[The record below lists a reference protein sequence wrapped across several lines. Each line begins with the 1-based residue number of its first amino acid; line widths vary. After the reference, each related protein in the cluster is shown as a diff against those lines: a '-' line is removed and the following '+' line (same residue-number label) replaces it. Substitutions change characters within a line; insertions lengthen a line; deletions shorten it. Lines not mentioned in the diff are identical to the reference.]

1 MSNTQENFS
10 TNNHQ
15 YDHTIDR
22 EVEVEVELASPWN
35 RISAYI
41 INNLL
46 LTLVALIGCIPAFIF
61 VKFFLQSESV
71 DTIVISSII
80 WISISLLVFAIF
92 QFIQMSKTGQS
103 FGKRL
108 MGIKV
113 IGIDGQNPGFVG
125 TVLLREGVFN
135 IINKI
140 ISVIVVFIFVHLFNF
155 PEIAAEFLFAYLLP
169 FICLIMLFRKTTN
182 QRTLQDYLARTIVIK
197 AEK

>member
-15 YDHTIDR
+15 YDHTTDR
-22 EVEVEVELASPWN
+22 EVEVELASPWN

-46 LTLVALIGCIPAFIF
+46 LTLVAFIGCIPAFIF
-61 VKFFLQSESV
+61 VKFVLQSESENI
-71 DTIVISSII
+71 IVISLII
-80 WISISLLVFAIF
+80 CISISLLVYAIF

-155 PEIAAEFLFAYLLP
+155 PEIAAEFLFTYLLP
-169 FICLIMLFRKTTN
+169 FICLIMLFRKSTN
-182 QRTLQDYLARTIVIK
+182 QRTHQDYLARTIVIK

>member
-1 MSNTQENFS
+1 MSSIEEKFS

-15 YDHTIDR
+15 YDHITDR
-22 EVEVEVELASPWN
+22 EMEVELASPWN

-41 INNLL
+41 INSLL
-46 LTLVALIGCIPAFIF
+46 LTLAALIGVILSLIL
-61 VKFFLQSESV
+61 VKFVLRSESEY
-71 DTIVISSII
+71 IVILSLII
-80 WISISLLVFAIF
+80 CISISLLIYAIF

-113 IGIDGQNPGFVG
+113 IGLDGQNPGFVG

-135 IINKI
+135 IIGKI
-140 ISVIVVFIFVHLFNF
+140 ISVTFVAIFVNLFNF
-155 PEIAAEFLFAYLLP
+155 PEIATELLFAYLLP
-169 FICLIMLFRKTTN
+169 FICLIMLFRKSTN

>member
-10 TNNHQ
+10 INNHE
-15 YDHTIDR
+15 YDHTADMEI
-22 EVEVEVELASPWN
+22 EVELASPWN

-41 INNLL
+41 INSLL
-46 LTLVALIGCIPAFIF
+46 LTLVAFIGVILSLFF
-61 VKFFLQSESV
+61 VKFVLRSKSE
-71 DTIVISSII
+71 DIVILSLII
-80 WISISLLVFAIF
+80 CISISLLIYAIF

-125 TVLLREGVFN
+125 TVLLREGIFN
-135 IINKI
+135 IIAEI
-140 ISVIVVFIFVHLFNF
+140 ISVTFVAIFVHLFNF
-155 PEIAAEFLFAYLLP
+155 PELATELLFAYLLP
-169 FICLIMLFRKTTN
+169 FICLIMLFRKSTN

-197 AEK
+197 VEK

>member
-1 MSNTQENFS
+1 MSNIEEKFS

-15 YDHTIDR
+15 YDHITDR
-22 EVEVEVELASPWN
+22 EMEVELASPWN

-41 INNLL
+41 INSLL
-46 LTLVALIGCIPAFIF
+46 LTLAALIGVILSLIL
-61 VKFFLQSESV
+61 VKFVLRSESEY
-71 DTIVISSII
+71 IVILSLII
-80 WISISLLVFAIF
+80 CISISLLIYAIF

-113 IGIDGQNPGFVG
+113 IGLDGQNPGFVG

-135 IINKI
+135 IIGKI
-140 ISVIVVFIFVHLFNF
+140 ISVTFVAIFVNLFNF
-155 PEIAAEFLFAYLLP
+155 PEIATELLFAYLLP
-169 FICLIMLFRKTTN
+169 FICLIMLFRKSTN

>member
-15 YDHTIDR
+15 YDHTTDR
-22 EVEVEVELASPWN
+22 KVEVELASPWN

-46 LTLVALIGCIPAFIF
+46 LTLVAFIGCIPAFIF
-61 VKFFLQSESV
+61 VKFVLQSESENI
-71 DTIVISSII
+71 IVISLII
-80 WISISLLVFAIF
+80 CISISLLVYAIF

-155 PEIAAEFLFAYLLP
+155 PEIAAEFLFTYLLP
-169 FICLIMLFRKTTN
+169 FICLIMLFRKSTN

>member
-1 MSNTQENFS
+1 MSNIEEKFL

-15 YDHTIDR
+15 YDHITDR
-22 EVEVEVELASPWN
+22 EMEVELASPWN

-41 INNLL
+41 INSLL
-46 LTLVALIGCIPAFIF
+46 LTLAALIGVILSLIL
-61 VKFFLQSESV
+61 VKIVLRSESEY
-71 DTIVISSII
+71 IVILSLII
-80 WISISLLVFAIF
+80 CISISLLIYAIF

-125 TVLLREGVFN
+125 TVLLREGIFN
-135 IINKI
+135 IIAEI
-140 ISVIVVFIFVHLFNF
+140 ISVTFVAIFVNLFNF
-155 PEIAAEFLFAYLLP
+155 PEIATELLFAYLLP
-169 FICLIMLFRKTTN
+169 FICLIMLFRKSTN

>member
-22 EVEVEVELASPWN
+22 EVEVELASPWN

-92 QFIQMSKTGQS
+92 QFRQMSKTGQS

-135 IINKI
+135 IIDKI
-140 ISVIVVFIFVHLFNF
+140 ISVILVFIFVHLFNF
-155 PEIAAEFLFAYLLP
+155 PEIAAEFLFNLLP
-169 FICLIMLFRKTTN
+169 FICLIMLFRKSTN

>member
-1 MSNTQENFS
+1 MSNIEEKFS

-15 YDHTIDR
+15 YDHITDR
-22 EVEVEVELASPWN
+22 EMEVELASPWN

-41 INNLL
+41 INSLL
-46 LTLVALIGCIPAFIF
+46 LTLAALIGVILSLIL
-61 VKFFLQSESV
+61 VKFVLRSESEY
-71 DTIVISSII
+71 IVILSLII
-80 WISISLLVFAIF
+80 CISISLLIYAIF

-113 IGIDGQNPGFVG
+113 IGLDGQNPGFVG

-135 IINKI
+135 IIGKI
-140 ISVIVVFIFVHLFNF
+140 ISVTFVAIFVNLFNF
-155 PEIAAEFLFAYLLP
+155 SEIATELLFAYLLP
-169 FICLIMLFRKTTN
+169 FICLIMLFRKSTN

>member
-1 MSNTQENFS
+1 MSNIEEKFS

-15 YDHTIDR
+15 YDHITDR
-22 EVEVEVELASPWN
+22 EMEVELASPWN

-41 INNLL
+41 INSLL
-46 LTLVALIGCIPAFIF
+46 LTLAALIGVILSLIL
-61 VKFFLQSESV
+61 VKIVLRSESEY
-71 DTIVISSII
+71 IVILSLII
-80 WISISLLVFAIF
+80 CISISLLIYAIF

-125 TVLLREGVFN
+125 TVLLREGIFN
-135 IINKI
+135 IIAEI
-140 ISVIVVFIFVHLFNF
+140 ISVTFVAIFVNLFNF
-155 PEIAAEFLFAYLLP
+155 PEIATELLFAYLLP
-169 FICLIMLFRKTTN
+169 FICLIMLFRKSTN

>member
-22 EVEVEVELASPWN
+22 EVEVELASPWN

-92 QFIQMSKTGQS
+92 QFRQMSKTGQS

-135 IINKI
+135 IIDKI
-140 ISVIVVFIFVHLFNF
+140 ISVILVFIFVHLFNF
-155 PEIAAEFLFAYLLP
+155 PEIAAEFLFYLLP
-169 FICLIMLFRKTTN
+169 FICLIMLFRKSTN

>member
-1 MSNTQENFS
+1 MSNIEENFS

-15 YDHTIDR
+15 YDHITDR
-22 EVEVEVELASPWN
+22 EMEVELASPWN

-41 INNLL
+41 INSLL
-46 LTLVALIGCIPAFIF
+46 LTLVALIGFILSLIF
-61 VKFFLQSESV
+61 VKFVLRSESENI
-71 DTIVISSII
+71 IVISSII
-80 WISISLLVFAIF
+80 CISITLLIYAIF

-113 IGIDGQNPGFVG
+113 IGLDGQNPGFVG

-135 IINKI
+135 IIDKI
-140 ISVIVVFIFVHLFNF
+140 ISVIVVYIFVHLFNF
-155 PEIAAEFLFAYLLP
+155 PEIATELLLTYLLP
-169 FICLIMLFRKTTN
+169 FICLIMLFRKSTN

>member
-1 MSNTQENFS
+1 
-10 TNNHQ
+10 
-15 YDHTIDR
+15 
-22 EVEVEVELASPWN
+22 
-35 RISAYI
+35 
-41 INNLL
+41 
-46 LTLVALIGCIPAFIF
+46 
-61 VKFFLQSESV
+61 
-71 DTIVISSII
+71 
-80 WISISLLVFAIF
+80 
-92 QFIQMSKTGQS
+92 MSKTGQS

-155 PEIAAEFLFAYLLP
+155 PEIAAEFLFTYLLP
-169 FICLIMLFRKTTN
+169 FICLIMLFRKSTN
-182 QRTLQDYLARTIVIK
+182 QRTHQDYLARTIVIK

>member
-1 MSNTQENFS
+1 M
-10 TNNHQ
+10 
-15 YDHTIDR
+15 
-22 EVEVEVELASPWN
+22 EVELASPWN

-46 LTLVALIGCIPAFIF
+46 LALVTFIGCIPAFIF
-61 VKFFLQSESV
+61 VKFVLQTESENI
-71 DTIVISSII
+71 IVISLII
-80 WISISLLVFAIF
+80 CISISLLVYAIF

-135 IINKI
+135 IIDKI

-155 PEIAAEFLFAYLLP
+155 PEVAAKFLFTYLLP
-169 FICLIMLFRKTTN
+169 FICLIMLFRKSTN

>member
-10 TNNHQ
+10 TNNHE
-15 YDHTIDR
+15 YGHTTDR
-22 EVEVEVELASPWN
+22 EIEVELASPWN

-46 LTLVALIGCIPAFIF
+46 LTLAAFIGTILSLIF
-61 VKFFLQSESV
+61 VKFVLRSESEDIEV
-71 DTIVISSII
+71 LSLII
-80 WISISLLVFAIF
+80 CISISLLIYAIF
-92 QFIQMSKTGQS
+92 QSIQMSKTGQS

-135 IINKI
+135 IIAKI
-140 ISVIVVFIFVHLFNF
+140 ISVTFVAIFVQLFNF
-155 PEIAAEFLFAYLLP
+155 PGIATKLLFAYLLP
-169 FICLIMLFRKTTN
+169 FICLIMLFRKKTN